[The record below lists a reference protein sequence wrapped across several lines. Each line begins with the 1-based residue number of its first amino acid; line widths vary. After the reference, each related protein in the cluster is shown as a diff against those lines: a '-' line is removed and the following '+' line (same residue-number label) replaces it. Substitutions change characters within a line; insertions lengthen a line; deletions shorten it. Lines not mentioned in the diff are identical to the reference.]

1 MNDESE
7 NRTRD
12 DLIPTAD
19 VLAMPKSDQV
29 VVTAGA
35 PLILVGLAWAL
46 PWLLDLALG
55 LPFFPWQRRLEL
67 ADSLTDNVSSWVLS
81 GIAIVIGLVVA
92 AVLIHVEPKL
102 TVTRDQLTLAK
113 GDNEQR
119 FPREQVGSVHL
130 DKKTLVL
137 RAADGSELVSQK
149 LSAAPADVR
158 AALDRH
164 GWQVTQW
171 TLPD

>member
-1 MNDESE
+1 MNDETE
-7 NRTRD
+7 NGTRD
-12 DLIPTAD
+12 DLTPSAD

-29 VVTAGA
+29 VIAAGA
-35 PLILVGLAWAL
+35 PVILVGLAWAL

-55 LPFFPWQRRLEL
+55 LPFVPWRRRFEL

-113 GDNEQR
+113 GDNEQH

-130 DKKTLVL
+130 DKKILVL
-137 RAADGSELVSQK
+137 RGPDGSELVSQK
-149 LSAAPADVR
+149 LSATPADVR

-164 GWQVTQW
+164 GWQVTPW

>member
-1 MNDESE
+1 MSDESE
-7 NRTRD
+7 SGTRD
-12 DLIPTAD
+12 DLAPTAD
-19 VLAMPKSDQV
+19 VLAMPKSDQLV
-29 VVTAGA
+29 IAAGA
-35 PLILVGLAWAL
+35 PVILVGLAWAL

-55 LPFFPWQRRLEL
+55 LPFFPWRRRLEL

-81 GIAIVIGLVVA
+81 GVAILVGLVVA

-102 TVTRDQLTLAK
+102 TVTRDQLTLTK
-113 GDNEQR
+113 GDNEKHFTR
-119 FPREQVGSVHL
+119 GQVGSVHL

-137 RAADGSELVSQK
+137 RAADRSVLLSQK

-158 AALDRH
+158 AALERH
-164 GWQVTQW
+164 GWQVTPW